1 MKTQGNP
8 INIDDYLNQTHVM
21 RDPGVYRIAECVTYN
36 VPKMRNHKPYF
47 KTRVSKDIDG
57 QRVDMESAFKV
68 KRPSEYHV
76 MMALAI
82 QKKYEYEALLN
93 DKHAG
98 YVLQVE
104 IDAARERKEALDTAM
119 ALRIAEVTRAAC
131 ADVQHVLDR
140 YGPPLGMHQ
149 PFFTFQ
155 WDH

>member
-1 MKTQGNP
+1 MKSQGNP

-47 KTRVSKDIDG
+47 KTRVSKDING
-57 QRVDMESAFKV
+57 ERIDMESAFKV

-82 QKKYEYEALLN
+82 QKKYEFEAVLN
-93 DKHAG
+93 DPHAD
-98 YVLQVE
+98 YILQVE
-104 IDAARERKEALDTAM
+104 IDAARERKQALDEALAI
-119 ALRIAEVTRAAC
+119 RIEQVTQAARR
-131 ADVQHVLDR
+131 DVAYVLDK
-140 YGPPLGMHQ
+140 YGPPVGMHQ

>member
-1 MKTQGNP
+1 MKSQGNP

-36 VPKMRNHKPYF
+36 VPKTRNHKPYF
-47 KTRVSKDIDG
+47 KTRVSKDING
-57 QRVDMESAFKV
+57 ERIDMESAFKV

-82 QKKYEYEALLN
+82 QKKYEFEAVLN
-93 DKHAG
+93 DPHAD
-98 YVLQVE
+98 YILQVE
-104 IDAARERKEALDTAM
+104 IDAARERKQALDEALAI
-119 ALRIAEVTRAAC
+119 RIEQVTQAARR
-131 ADVQHVLDR
+131 DVAYVLDK
-140 YGPPLGMHQ
+140 YGPPVGMHQ

>member
-1 MKTQGNP
+1 MKSQGNP
-8 INIDDYLNQTHVM
+8 DNIDDYLNQNHVA

-47 KTRVSKDIDG
+47 KTRVSKDING
-57 QRVDMESAFKV
+57 ERIDMESAFKV

-93 DKHAG
+93 SPHADCILEVEIEAARQRKQALDEANAIRIDQVTQAARRDVA
-98 YVLQVE
+98 YVL
-104 IDAARERKEALDTAM
+104 AY
-119 ALRIAEVTRAAC
+119 
-131 ADVQHVLDR
+131 
-140 YGPPLGMHQ
+140 YGPAIGMRD
-149 PFFTFQ
+149 PFFIFQ